1 MKRELTCIIC
11 PKGCSL
17 HVCTDGDRI
26 CVSGNSCPKGEEYAV
41 NECLHPVRT
50 VTSTVRVSN
59 RNNMMVSVKT
69 QTPVAKESMFD
80 VMSALRKIS
89 VSAPINIGEVV
100 HEICG
105 CKIVTTKGVQ

>member
-1 MKRELTCIIC
+1 
-11 PKGCSL
+11 
-17 HVCTDGDRI
+17 
-26 CVSGNSCPKGEEYAV
+26 
-41 NECLHPVRT
+41 
-50 VTSTVRVSN
+50 
-59 RNNMMVSVKT
+59 MMVSVKT